1 MTTTPIEWKRPPVI
15 EVVLGV
21 QFAPLKHFNNG
32 HLGWFWREMKG
43 EYPNATDAAPI
54 QTVVE
59 SFGDE
64 PEFGFPGI
72 GIAAARGD
80 SRLRMTSAGDGSRMI
95 QVQNGWLVVNWMKR
109 EGQPYPGYA
118 GVLQEFERAFDAF
131 RMFVATEGLGTVT
144 PNLWEVTYIDHVKRG
159 TVWHEY
165 SDVPRALPGL
175 LGNCASPRRQ
185 FESLSARWSF
195 RLQPSPARLNVSL
208 QTARSAADPA
218 VELLVMTSTAR
229 GPINAAGSKSLAE
242 SLNFGQAGVVD
253 TFMAVTS
260 EEARA
265 YWKG

>member
-1 MTTTPIEWKRPPVI
+1 MTTTPTEWKRPPVI

-21 QFAPLKHFNNG
+21 QFAPLEQFNNG

-43 EYPNATDAAPI
+43 EYPNATDSAPI
-54 QTVVE
+54 QTVIE

-72 GIAAARGD
+72 GFAPARGD

-118 GVLQEFERAFDAF
+118 GVLKEFERAFEAF
-131 RMFVATEGLGTVT
+131 KKFVTAERLGKVT
-144 PNLWEVTYIDHVKRG
+144 PNLWEVTYIDHLARG
-159 TVWHEY
+159 TVWHDY
-165 SDVPRALPGL
+165 SDVPKALPGL
-175 LGNCASPRRQ
+175 LGGCGSPHGR
-185 FESLSARWSF
+185 FEALTARWSF
-195 RLQPSPARLNVSL
+195 RLQPSPGRLNVSL
-208 QTARSAADPA
+208 LTARSTADPP
-218 VELLVMTSTAR
+218 VDLLVMTSTAR
-229 GPINAAGSKSLAE
+229 GPINAAESGSLVE

-260 EEARA
+260 DEARA